1 MQGDHLRLL
10 ANYYSCKKVRTR
22 SPCWYLLFFDNF
34 LHNTTTTYKLYA
46 MKYYILALN
55 KFFDNFIVRLFGKT
69 PLAVQKSKKAKKQ
82 KIIYK
87 KEH

>member
-1 MQGDHLRLL
+1 
-10 ANYYSCKKVRTR
+10 
-22 SPCWYLLFFDNF
+22 
-34 LHNTTTTYKLYA
+34 